1 VPRLKGKRKRF
12 AAVWPN
18 TAAGSRPDAKSGLL
32 DEVIRLARQG
42 QYAESETLAR
52 QALRLRP
59 DDVDILNE
67 LGAAVWRQGRSAEAE
82 AIYRRACE
90 VRPDDYRVLNNLG
103 ISLYDQGHIDE
114 ASEYYRRALR
124 CNPDAFDARMN
135 LGVALSD
142 QGKLDEAMLWLQSAQ
157 ELRPCSTEILQNL
170 AVNLIRQGRA
180 PEAIGYYEQILQL
193 RPDHAETHVDLAF
206 ALLCA
211 GDYQRGWREYEWRM
225 KTDKPPDYKINRPF
239 WNGEDIHDRTILIH
253 AEQGFGDNLQ
263 FIRFAPLVKK
273 RAGVVLALCKTQLL
287 KLIARC
293 NGVDMALDGSSL
305 EPQCDVH
312 VPLLSLPAIL
322 GITLETLPAEVP
334 YLVTDKLLVDHW
346 GAELAKAIAVESS
359 DGASPSEGSGSS
371 RPAKPFRIGIAWQGN
386 PDHKNDRWRSFR
398 LAHFAP
404 LAAIPGVRLISLQT
418 GDGLD
423 QLKAADRTFPVIE
436 LPGRRFR
443 DFMETAAIMTHL
455 DLVITPDTALAH
467 LAGGLGV
474 RTWTGLCMVD
484 EWRWLAGRADTPWYP
499 TMRLFRQTSIGD
511 WAGVFQRMASA
522 LKGELQ

>member
-1 VPRLKGKRKRF
+1 MPRVKGKRKRF
-12 AAVWPN
+12 AAARQH
-18 TAAGSRPDAKSGLL
+18 TAGGSRSDAKSGLL
-32 DEVIRLARQG
+32 DEAIRLARQG

-52 QALRLRP
+52 QALRLRS

-82 AIYRRACE
+82 AIFRQACD
-90 VRPDDYRVLNNLG
+90 VQPNDYRVWNNLG
-103 ISLYDQGHIDE
+103 ITRYDQGHVDE
-114 ASEYYRRALR
+114 AGEYYRRALR
-124 CNPDAFDARMN
+124 CNPHAFDARMN
-135 LGVALSD
+135 LGIALSD

-157 ELRPCSTEILQNL
+157 ELRPRSTEILQNI
-170 AVNLIRQGRA
+170 AVNLSRQGRA
-180 PEAIGYYEQILQL
+180 PEAIGYYEQLLQL
-193 RPDHAETHVDLAF
+193 RPDHAETHVNLAY

-211 GDYQRGWREYEWRM
+211 GDYQRGWREFEWRL
-225 KTDKPPDYKINRPF
+225 KTDNPPGYKINRTF

-253 AEQGFGDNLQ
+253 TEQGFGDNLQ
-263 FIRFAPLVKK
+263 FIRFAPLLKK
-273 RAGVVLALCKTQLL
+273 RAGVVLALCQTQLL

-305 EPQCDVH
+305 EPRCDVH

-322 GITLETLPAEVP
+322 GITLETLPAQVP
-334 YLVTDKLLVDHW
+334 YLVTDKLLVEHW
-346 GAELAKAIAVESS
+346 GAELAKAIAIERS
-359 DGASPSEGSGSS
+359 DAGSPPEGPGSS

-386 PDHKNDRWRSFR
+386 PDHKNDHWRSFR
-398 LAHFAP
+398 LAHFAA
-404 LAAIPGVRLISLQT
+404 LAAIPGVRLLSLQT

-423 QLKAADRTFPVIE
+423 QLKSADRTFPVNE

-467 LAGGLGV
+467 LAGALGV

-484 EWRWLAGRADTPWYP
+484 EWRWLAGREDTPWYP

-511 WAGVFQRMASA
+511 WAGVFQRMTNT
-522 LKGELQ
+522 LREELH